1 MADPRSLDG
10 AVVAVVGVHGGL
22 GRPIATELEN
32 HNARVLGVAR
42 SNADV
47 VADLRDSRAGT
58 AIVEAATATH
68 GCLDGV
74 VNAAGIVGFGNVAD
88 TDDVV
93 IEELF
98 LTNALGPLWLA
109 KAVLPALADTRG
121 FFVNISGVIADQP
134 MPGMAAYGAS
144 KAAAASALTALRRE
158 VRRDRVDV
166 IDARPPHTETG
177 LATRPLAG
185 TAPSLPV
192 GAEPQDVAQRIVRA
206 IVDRESTV
214 TADMFT

>member
-1 MADPRSLDG
+1 MAEPRSLDG

-22 GRPIATELEN
+22 GRLIAAELDQR
-32 HNARVLGVAR
+32 NAQVVGVAR
-42 SNADV
+42 RDADV

-58 AIVEAATATH
+58 AIAEAAGAAH
-68 GCLDGV
+68 GRLDGV

-98 LTNALGPLWLA
+98 LTNSLGPLWLA

-158 VRRDRVDV
+158 VRRDRIDIIDV
-166 IDARPPHTETG
+166 RPPHTETG

-192 GAEPQDVAQRIVRA
+192 GADPERVAQRIVTA
-206 IVDRESTV
+206 IVDREPIV
-214 TADMFT
+214 TADMFD